1 MRHLILITWKGL
13 LRDRILQGILVAT
26 SIFLFIPSVSVL
38 SMRQVG
44 ELAITLSLSLTSFI
58 LLLIAIF
65 CGGTALWKDIDRR
78 AIYSVLGL
86 PISRTNYVLGKFFGI
101 AGFLLLISLALGLL
115 ASATV
120 WYVSLTDPPA
130 RPILWTNILLAL
142 AFDCLKYIV
151 VVAVSFL
158 FSTVSTSFFLPIF
171 GTIALFLGGNITQEV
186 YDYLQTP
193 TGAALPALTKQ
204 IALFLYYLLPNFAV
218 FDLKANAVY
227 SIPIPANGVLLPLAY
242 GFAYSGLLLSAA
254 AMLFTK
260 RELH

>member
-1 MRHLILITWKGL
+1 MHHLILITWKGL

-26 SIFLFIPSVSVL
+26 GIFLFIPSVSVL

-65 CGGTALWKDIDRR
+65 CGGTALWKDIDRHS
-78 AIYSVLGL
+78 IYSVLGL
-86 PISRTNYVLGKFFGI
+86 PISRTNYLLGKFFGI
-101 AGFLLLISLALGLL
+101 AGFLLLISLVLGLL
-115 ASATV
+115 ASATI

-130 RPILWTNILLAL
+130 RPILWTNILMAL
-142 AFDCLKYIV
+142 TFDCLKYIM

-171 GTIALFLGGNITQEV
+171 GTITLFLGGNVTQEV

-193 TGAALPALTKQ
+193 AGAALPALTKQ

-227 SIPIPANGVLLPLAY
+227 SIPLPANGILLPLAY
-242 GFAYSGLLLSAA
+242 SLAYCGLLLSAA
-254 AMLFTK
+254 AMLFTR